1 MHMLALSLLI
11 AAAAP
16 ATTPPATSS
25 VEGMQPAPGVPTL
38 LQSGLPEIPAG
49 LRERTDQYLNA
60 RAAVLADVS
69 DDGATL
75 LVSTR
80 FASTSQLHVVEM
92 PLGMRTQITFGSEPV
107 TRARFQPGDTRIVW
121 YLRDVGGGE
130 FFQVY
135 RLDRRTGRSELLT
148 DAKSRHGDLTL
159 SRDGKRVAWSG
170 TQRNGKDT
178 DVYLADTVSPRSA
191 KRVTEAE
198 GTWVPVEFS
207 PDGARLLIVHERSI
221 EDADLFALEIG
232 SGKLTQL
239 TPKEGKASVV
249 AARWSADAKGVYL
262 VTDRWSD
269 FNQLYL
275 LDSKSGKETALASQL
290 KWDVEDVAV
299 AEDGSRVAFSL
310 NEDGVSRLYVLDRHR
325 QPQQIALPGNA
336 VIGNLEF
343 PRRRADVL
351 AVTFQTATQ
360 PADVYEVDLR
370 GVRVVRW
377 TRSEVGGLDPTSFVD
392 ARLVRYPAGGGAGQ
406 MPAFLYKPRNASG
419 KLPVVVIWHGGP
431 EGQSRPTFYPLA
443 QLLASELG
451 IAVLLPN
458 VRGSTGYG
466 KAYLAADNG
475 PKREQALGDIGAT
488 LDFIARQP
496 DLDSSRVGVYGG
508 SYGGY
513 MTLATAAFY
522 GSRVRAAVDVVG
534 ISNLVT
540 FLQNTQAY
548 RRDLRRAEYGDERD
562 EAVRAVQER
571 ISPLLSVQ
579 KIEAELFVQQGYND
593 PRVPRTEAEQIVKA
607 VRSAGKDVWYLLGMN
622 EGHGFQKKENRDYA
636 IAAVAL
642 FFQQKLLEPMKTN

>member
-1 MHMLALSLLI
+1 
-11 AAAAP
+11 
-16 ATTPPATSS
+16 
-25 VEGMQPAPGVPTL
+25 
-38 LQSGLPEIPAG
+38 
-49 LRERTDQYLNA
+49 
-60 RAAVLADVS
+60 
-69 DDGATL
+69 
-75 LVSTR
+75 
-80 FASTSQLHVVEM
+80 
-92 PLGMRTQITFGSEPV
+92 
-107 TRARFQPGDTRIVW
+107 
-121 YLRDVGGGE
+121 
-130 FFQVY
+130 
-135 RLDRRTGRSELLT
+135 
-148 DAKSRHGDLTL
+148 
-159 SRDGKRVAWSG
+159 
-170 TQRNGKDT
+170 
-178 DVYLADTVSPRSA
+178 
-191 KRVTEAE
+191 
-198 GTWVPVEFS
+198 
-207 PDGARLLIVHERSI
+207 
-221 EDADLFALEIG
+221 
-232 SGKLTQL
+232 
-239 TPKEGKASVV
+239 VV
-249 AARWSADAKGVYL
+249 AARWSADGKGVYL

-275 LDSKSGKETALASQL
+275 LDGKTGKETALAPDL

-299 AEDGSRVAFSL
+299 AVDGSRVAFSV
-310 NEDGVSRLYVLDRHR
+310 NEDGISRLYVLDRHR
-325 QPQQIALPGNA
+325 QAQHIALPGNA
-336 VIGNLEF
+336 VIGNMEF

-360 PADVYEVDLR
+360 PADVYQVDLR

-377 TRSEVGGLDPTSFVD
+377 TRSEVGGLDPSSFVD
-392 ARLVRYPAGGGAGQ
+392 ARLVRYPAGGGAGD
-406 MPAFLYKPRNASG
+406 MPAFLYRPRNASG

-475 PKREQALGDIGAT
+475 PKREQALWDIAAT

-496 DLDSSRVGVYGG
+496 DLDASRVGVYGG

-562 EAVRAVQER
+562 PAVRAVQER

-607 VRSAGKDVWYLLGMN
+607 VRGRGKDVWYLLGMN

-636 IAAVAL
+636 TAAVAL
-642 FFQQKLLEPMKTN
+642 FFQQKLLDPMKTN

>member
-1 MHMLALSLLI
+1 MHTLPLCLLI

-16 ATTPPATSS
+16 AAPPSS

-38 LQSGLPEIPAG
+38 LQSGLPEIPAD
-49 LRERTDQYLNA
+49 LRERVDQYLNA

-69 DDGATL
+69 DDGGTL

-80 FASTSQLHVVEM
+80 FASTAQLHVVEM
-92 PLGMRTQITFGSEPV
+92 PLGMRTQITFGNEPV
-107 TRARFQPGDTRIVW
+107 TQARFQPGDTRTVW
-121 YLRDVGGGE
+121 YLRDIGGGE
-130 FFQVY
+130 FYQVY

-148 DAKSRHGDLTL
+148 DGKSRHGALTL
-159 SRDGKRVAWSG
+159 SREGKRAAWSG

-178 DVYLADTVSPRSA
+178 DVYLADTASPKGA

-198 GTWVPVEFS
+198 GTWSPVQFS
-207 PDGARLLIVHERSI
+207 PDGSRLLIVHERSI
-221 EDADLFALEIG
+221 QDADLFALEIG

-239 TPKEGKASVV
+239 TPKEGKASVA
-249 AARWSADAKGVYL
+249 AARWSADGKGVYL
-262 VTDRWSD
+262 VTDRWSN

-275 LDSKSGKETALASQL
+275 LDKSGKETPLSPDL
-290 KWDVEDVAV
+290 KWDVEELAV
-299 AEDGSRVAFSL
+299 ADDGSRVAFAV
-310 NEDGVSRLYVLDRHR
+310 NEDGISRLYVLDRHR
-325 QPQQIALPGNA
+325 HPQHIALPGNP
-336 VIGNLEF
+336 VIGNLDF

-392 ARLVRYPAGGGAGQ
+392 AQLVRYPPGGGAGE
-406 MPAFLYKPRNASG
+406 MPAFLYKPRKASG

-443 QLLASELG
+443 QVLASELG

-475 PKREQALGDIGAT
+475 PLREQALSDIGAT
-488 LDFIARQP
+488 LDFIAQQP
-496 DLDSSRVGVYGG
+496 DLDASRIGVYGG

-513 MTLATAAFY
+513 MTLATVAFF

-562 EAVRAVQER
+562 PAVRAVQER

-607 VRSAGKDVWYLLGMN
+607 VRSRGKDVWYLLGMN

-636 IAAVAL
+636 IAATAL
-642 FFQQKLLEPMKTN
+642 FFQQKLVEPIKTN